1 MTELNETEPTD
12 SVAIGENEETTG
24 IQHCMPSLQDGLPDL
39 PREEKS
45 LQRSPGLVFLMSP
58 KTANCQPIRETKLQQ
73 PCLIPEIWAFVSKDL
88 PFLLDLSGAF
98 T

>member
-24 IQHCMPSLQDGLPDL
+24 IQNCMPSLQDGLPDL

-58 KTANCQPIRETKLQQ
+58 KTANSDHVADHT
-73 PCLIPEIWAFVSKDL
+73 LIMWLIMH
-88 PFLLDLSGAF
+88 
-98 T
+98 